1 MSRTDRG
8 SLRTA
13 LAEWRIF
20 LGPRYRRY
28 LGIGSGQAT
37 VSALAGDGLTI
48 PLLLALG
55 AHPAVA
61 TVIGVLPFAFSS
73 AQLLVPRL
81 LRRFDGNLRAV
92 TIAILL
98 VGETRGFVLA
108 VLTML
113 AWGGLIPSFVAILAI
128 GAVMAIA
135 GAATTIGGTNLLAW
149 FGAILPDPE
158 RRFVAPR
165 VMGVNLGLGAVLLL
179 PVALLVQATFP
190 TFGIRIYAV
199 VFLVAGLAGILE
211 ILVVRR
217 LPKPGRVLVARR
229 ATVGGGPTA
238 EAPAAGVSA
247 AGVPVVSG
255 MGAAAGG
262 TVGVAPS
269 LVGVPETKAPR
280 TELERFIRSITF
292 AAFGA
297 GFGPYLSIY
306 SISVLGLSPAFAIL
320 LSALSS
326 AASLVSA
333 TIVGGMLARGSAS
346 RTLRLSMLMRGGSML
361 FGLLA
366 FPQNPVAGLVV
377 CVVAIVASAGAAAG
391 SLSSNERL
399 MRLVPGPALID
410 AQGRF
415 VAGTALGV
423 TAGQFANAGIL
434 AILPLGFPAFAILFT
449 VSGRDPVHHRGPG
462 RRLGDLVVEHDGLPD
477 RGPHRAGSE

>member
-1 MSRTDRG
+1 MSGTH
-8 SLRTA
+8 
-13 LAEWRIF
+13 
-20 LGPRYRRY
+20 
-28 LGIGSGQAT
+28 
-37 VSALAGDGLTI
+37 AGG
-48 PLLLALG
+48 G
-55 AHPAVA
+55 AAVA
-61 TVIGVLPFAFSS
+61 
-73 AQLLVPRL
+73 
-81 LRRFDGNLRAV
+81 
-92 TIAILL
+92 
-98 VGETRGFVLA
+98 
-108 VLTML
+108 
-113 AWGGLIPSFVAILAI
+113 
-128 GAVMAIA
+128 
-135 GAATTIGGTNLLAW
+135 
-149 FGAILPDPE
+149 
-158 RRFVAPR
+158 
-165 VMGVNLGLGAVLLL
+165 
-179 PVALLVQATFP
+179 
-190 TFGIRIYAV
+190 
-199 VFLVAGLAGILE
+199 
-211 ILVVRR
+211 
-217 LPKPGRVLVARR
+217 
-229 ATVGGGPTA
+229 GGPS
-238 EAPAAGVSA
+238 V
-247 AGVPVVSG
+247 
-255 MGAAAGG
+255 
-262 TVGVAPS
+262 
-269 LVGVPETKAPR
+269 VGVPEAKAPR
-280 TELERFIRSITF
+280 SELERFIRSITF

-449 VSGRDPVHHRGPG
+449 VSGVTRFITAARVDVSATWSSSTMAYRTEDLTG
-462 RRLGDLVVEHDGLPD
+462 RKE
-477 RGPHRAGSE
+477 